1 MHSYRTDTFII
12 ALRIVFFVVL
22 VVLAMIGPVWLALG
36 IAILAVFA
44 FKNFLELIALG
55 IVCDLLYA
63 PGLSKEIAV
72 FSGTYTIVVLIVYG
86 SIAFL
91 KKRLSWYN

>member
-1 MHSYRTDTFII
+1 MHGYRRDIFSIV
-12 ALRIVFFVVL
+12 LRIMVLIVL
-22 VVLAMIGPVWLALG
+22 VVVAMIGPVWLALG
-36 IAILAVFA
+36 LAAVLA
-44 FKNFLELIALG
+44 FLFKSFVELIVVG

-63 PGLSKEIAV
+63 PGLSKELVV
-72 FSGTYTIVVLIVYG
+72 FSALYTVFAVAAYG